1 MYGRCKK
8 CGKKLTDPESRLRGY
23 GPECWEELVA
33 RIRVSMA
40 EEEDRPIPGQMNL
53 FDYIGEPEG
62 KSKDGA

>member
-33 RIRVSMA
+33 AVKAKMD
-40 EEEDRPIPGQMNL
+40 EEENSTIPGQITIFEYMEQAK
-53 FDYIGEPEG
+53 GR
-62 KSKDGA
+62 S

>member
-33 RIRVSMA
+33 RIRASIDD
-40 EEEDRPIPGQMNL
+40 EENRPIPGQINL
-53 FDYIGEPEG
+53 FEYMNQ
-62 KSKDGA
+62 KDEEM